1 MPQKVGGGGV
11 TYALEASANEVDTNK
26 EWKPEGNVIAQGEDG
41 VPWELYENGYLL
53 FKPIEGK
60 DTLGNKN
67 SDEGMRGLTFSTST
81 LESLQEFKNKIKA
94 IGFSNKTYLPSWPNS
109 LFFASFKNLE
119 FFDGEN
125 LDLSKTNSLHTLFLG
140 DKKLNN
146 IKLENW
152 DVSHIRTFR
161 GMFIDTTIK
170 KLDLSKWNFSEAPN
184 STKIDLFGALE
195 SLEEIT
201 LPESFFYMTD
211 KDKKYFI
218 KDEDKNIS
226 IQKVTGLK
234 NNGSKNY
241 WIRKEDKKIISDFSL
256 LDMDDKTNTG
266 TWTTKY
272 NAIEFNGNE
281 TIKPPTPII
290 EFSNKFTDE
299 SMLLPEPA
307 NKVIKDEETDDYYI
321 FTSWTAPRI
330 EEKDGPLKDMPVKTI
345 SDVKESYKTIFKTIE
360 TIKGA
365 GYLVYTVDPR
375 YEKIENVKREQ
386 LPIKPTVLYKGDETL
401 DTGQSEE
408 TDGTLG
414 KKEVITTYKI
424 NPITGELTEPT
435 TTENVITPMKSKVVK
450 VGTKPTVTTIERDN
464 KQIKQTTT
472 YIVNEDTGELTPNTI
487 EEIISDVKPATS
499 NGAESPLTFELPKY
513 TNPISTNTPIDENGD
528 LVLPPTVDKLEYTG
542 TLSTNTPIDKDGNL
556 ILPPIVDTSE
566 YKDDIV
572 NEPQKYT
579 KEPQQPK
586 DRNKQISTDTYQQSD
601 KKQEITKENIEITN
615 NNVVQKESLPKTN
628 ALHNSIYVLGLLLS
642 TVGFKKNKKN

>member
-1 MPQKVGGGGV
+1 M
-11 TYALEASANEVDTNK
+11 
-26 EWKPEGNVIAQGEDG
+26 
-41 VPWELYENGYLL
+41 PWELYENGYLL
-53 FKPIEGK
+53 FKPEVGKEILGKVDSEGLFERTK
-60 DTLGNKN
+60 LFGH
-67 SDEGMRGLTFSTST
+67 
-81 LESLQEFKNKIKA
+81 LEPEESKEFKDKIKA

-109 LFFASFKNLE
+109 IFFVGFKNLE

-125 LDLSKTNSLHTLFLG
+125 LDLSQTNSLHTLFLG
-140 DKKLNN
+140 NEKLNN
-146 IKLENW
+146 VKLENW
-152 DVSHIRTFR
+152 DVSHIRTFI
-161 GMFIDTTIK
+161 GMFAGTAIK

-184 STKIDLFGALE
+184 STKRDLFGGAE

-201 LPESFFYMTD
+201 LPESFFNLTETD
-211 KDKKYFI
+211 KQYF
-218 KDEDKNIS
+218 KDNIS
-226 IQKVTGLK
+226 IWNITRLDSNPQKTNIYTNAWV
-234 NNGSKNY
+234 
-241 WIRKEDKKIISDFSL
+241 RKEDKKEIVDFSDL
-256 LDMDDKTNTG
+256 KVDDKSNAG
-266 TWTTKY
+266 TWTKR
-272 NAIEFNGNE
+272 FNKITFVGSE
-281 TIKPPTPII
+281 DIKKPTNIV
-290 EFSNKFTDE
+290 EFSNTFTNE
-299 SMLLPEPA
+299 NLVLPEPA

-321 FTSWTAPRI
+321 FTSWTVPRR

-345 SDVKESYKTIFKTIE
+345 SDVKESYKTIFKTID

-365 GYLVYTVDPR
+365 EYLVYTVYPR

-487 EEIISDVKPATS
+487 EEIIGDVKPATS
-499 NGAESPLTFELPKY
+499 NGAEAPLTFELPKY

-528 LVLPPTVDKLEYTG
+528 LVLPPVVNKLEYIG
-542 TLSTNTPIDKDGNL
+542 TLSTNIPVDDNGELILPPIQNKEEYTQQISTHTPVDKDENL
-556 ILPPIVDTSE
+556 ILPPIVNIPE
-566 YKDDIV
+566 YKVDII

-579 KEPQQPK
+579 KEKLQPK
-586 DRNKQISTDTYQQSD
+586 ESD
-601 KKQEITKENIEITN
+601 KQEPTETTHKSDKYQDVTQDTESDN
-615 NNVVQKESLPKTN
+615 NNVVQKQTLPKTN
-628 ALHNSIYVLGLLLS
+628 ALYISTPYVLGLLLS
-642 TVGFKKNKKN
+642 AIGLKHSKKD

>member
-1 MPQKVGGGGV
+1 MGGGV

-26 EWKPEGNVIAQGEDG
+26 EWKPAGNVIEQGEDG

-53 FKPIEGK
+53 FKPEVGKEILGKFDSEGRFERTK
-60 DTLGNKN
+60 LFGHLGT
-67 SDEGMRGLTFSTST
+67 E
-81 LESLQEFKNKIKA
+81 ESKEFEDKIKA
-94 IGFSNKTYLPSWPNS
+94 ISFSGKTYLPRYPTG
-109 LFFASFKNLE
+109 LFMGFENLE

-125 LDLSKTNSLHTLFLG
+125 LDLSKTDSLYTLFLG
-140 DKKLNN
+140 NEKLNN
-146 IKLENW
+146 VKLENW
-152 DVSHIRTFR
+152 DVSHIRTFI
-161 GMFIDTTIK
+161 GMFGGTAIK

-184 STKIDLFGALE
+184 STKRDLFGGAE

-201 LPESFFYMTD
+201 LPESFFNLTE
-211 KDKKYFI
+211 KDKQDF
-218 KDEDKNIS
+218 KDNIS
-226 IQKVTGLK
+226 IWDITRLYSNPQKTNIYTDAWV
-234 NNGSKNY
+234 
-241 WIRKEDKKIISDFSL
+241 RKEDKKEILDFSDL
-256 LDMDDKTNTG
+256 KVDDKSNAG
-266 TWTTKY
+266 TWTKR
-272 NAIEFNGNE
+272 FNEIIFAGSE
-281 TIKPPTPII
+281 DIKKPTNIV
-290 EFSNKFTDE
+290 EFSNTFTNE
-299 SMLLPEPA
+299 NLVLPEPA

-321 FTSWTAPRI
+321 FTSWTATRR

-365 GYLVYTVDPR
+365 EYLVYTVYPR

-464 KQIKQTTT
+464 KQIKHTTT

-601 KKQEITKENIEITN
+601 KKQEITKENIEVTN
-615 NNVVQKESLPKTN
+615 NNVVEKQALPKTN
-628 ALHNSIYVLGLLLS
+628 ALHSSIYVLGLLLS